1 MTLCAKRKLTTHET
15 TKQKKVIVPNKT
27 NRKDE
32 QLILPNLVV
41 ASPKGSRTN
50 VVTQLGVTP
59 FHHFLSNDNTNKKCQ
74 NCNARVFH
82 RRKTYDCVEVL
93 AMPCAWILSSQGT
106 CCRKGYDFW
115 SRNWEFVSSW
125 NKNLFA
131 AKLRICSERNQV
143 FAFEHNQVCRERVMR
158 GGLSLAIWQSQ
169 VRATNPIWY
178 STTFLAPPI
187 HLLRPLSTNRLDPR
201 HAIISNYK

>member
-1 MTLCAKRKLTTHET
+1 MRGIALISKQTILILTLCAKRKLTTHET
-15 TKQKKVIVPNKT
+15 TPCQSKKKVIVPNKT

-41 ASPKGSRTN
+41 ASPKGPRTN

-93 AMPCAWILSSQGT
+93 AMPCA
-106 CCRKGYDFW
+106 
-115 SRNWEFVSSW
+115 
-125 NKNLFA
+125 
-131 AKLRICSERNQV
+131 
-143 FAFEHNQVCRERVMR
+143 
-158 GGLSLAIWQSQ
+158 
-169 VRATNPIWY
+169 
-178 STTFLAPPI
+178 
-187 HLLRPLSTNRLDPR
+187 
-201 HAIISNYK
+201 